1 MKMQTEKQIIEFLKP
16 TWKKQILFLFL
27 YFWLTGFISRL
38 ISIEKLKEN
47 VSFIGLLLILFY
59 LLSCFVINR
68 VLKNESKIKLWE
80 ITMFL
85 GIVVGISFV
94 YPFDIIWTYLIGCS
108 EITTFISGLSVIIIS
123 NQYPLSSNMWLYMI
137 SPVILFAT
145 LGLIIGWF
153 ISLIFILGK
162 ELINFFRKLF

>member
-1 MKMQTEKQIIEFLKP
+1 MQTEKQIIEFLKP

-27 YFWLTGFISRL
+27 YFWLTIFISRL

-47 VSFIGLLLILFY
+47 VFFIGLLLILFY

-68 VLKNESKIKLWE
+68 VLKKESKIKLWE

-85 GIVVGISFV
+85 GTVVGISFV
-94 YPFDIIWTYLIGCS
+94 YPFDIIWTHLIGYA

-123 NQYPLSSNMWLYMI
+123 NQYPLPSNMWLYMV
-137 SPVILFAT
+137 SPVILFTT

>member
-1 MKMQTEKQIIEFLKP
+1 MQTEKQIIEFLKP
-16 TWKKQILFLFL
+16 TWKKQILFL
-27 YFWLTGFISRL
+27 YFWLTIFISRL

-47 VSFIGLLLILFY
+47 VFFIGLLLILFY

-68 VLKNESKIKLWE
+68 VLKKESKIKLWE

-85 GIVVGISFV
+85 GTVVGISFV
-94 YPFDIIWTYLIGCS
+94 YPFDIIWTHLIGYA

-123 NQYPLSSNMWLYMI
+123 NQYPLPSNMWLYMV
-137 SPVILFAT
+137 SPVILFTT